1 VIFPVSTEDALT
13 MPFNLRSPVLLR
25 SMPIQNNVRT
35 IAIIAILLI
44 GVGATAVVAVQ
55 LLNAPQN
62 PPDGANTHAN
72 LNVTLLTNAGVMI
85 ETNETR
91 IYIDPIQLNSTFANY
106 PADIVLVTHPHADHY
121 DPDSLDIIATEST
134 EFIFPSN
141 MSAEC
146 VAYGAT
152 GVEPGDTV
160 MIGDINITAFYMYTL
175 PVDIYPASHP
185 AEANWTSYIITI
197 ENFTMFHA
205 GDSKNIIEYYDLTG
219 FIDLAFLPLGPGCQ
233 TMADYEV
240 VQALARI
247 QPTYFI
253 PIHYGDGVQDT
264 WIAAYGDNVES
275 ETDCTP
281 IVLEYWTQY
290 CFELE

>member
-1 VIFPVSTEDALT
+1 
-13 MPFNLRSPVLLR
+13 
-25 SMPIQNNVRT
+25 MPIQNNARVF
-35 IAIIAILLI
+35 AIIAILLI

-55 LLNAPQN
+55 LLNV
-62 PPDGANTHAN
+62 PPDDASAPTT

-106 PADIVLVTHPHADHY
+106 P
-121 DPDSLDIIATEST
+121 DSLDIITTEST

-146 VAYGAT
+146 ITYGAT
-152 GVEPGDTV
+152 GVEPRDTI

-197 ENFTMFHA
+197 GNFTMFHA
-205 GDSKNIIEYYDLTG
+205 GDSKNIPEYYDLTG
-219 FIDLAFLPLGPGCQ
+219 SIDLAFLPLGPGCQ
-233 TMADYEV
+233 TMFNYEV
-240 VQALARI
+240 VQALTRI

-253 PIHYGDGVQDT
+253 PIHYGDGVQET

-281 IVLEYWTQY
+281 IVLEYWTQH
-290 CFELE
+290 CFDLD